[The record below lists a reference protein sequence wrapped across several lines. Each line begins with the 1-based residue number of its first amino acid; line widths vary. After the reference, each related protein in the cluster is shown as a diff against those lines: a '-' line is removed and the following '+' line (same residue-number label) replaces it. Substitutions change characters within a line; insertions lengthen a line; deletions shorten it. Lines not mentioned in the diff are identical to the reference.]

1 LNVTQVTQK
10 LRGTP
15 GTKVKMVRKSV
26 AVLDSSFLYSVAL
39 QVLDRGERYP
49 IVFSHVQPDA
59 AFKAPSDARYHQ
71 VLQC

>member
-1 LNVTQVTQK
+1 M

-15 GTKVKMVRKSV
+15 GTKVKLVRTLV
-26 AVLDSSFLYSVAL
+26 TVLALSFLNVLSL

-71 VLQC
+71 VPQCRIEM